1 MENHEMFAR
10 LNEDIEKL
18 SNDLLKSFEESR
30 SNVME
35 FSTPTKQVYVELLES
50 EELSVHIKDK
60 N

>member
-1 MENHEMFAR
+1 MFAR

>member
-30 SNVME
+30 FNVME